1 MENHGQETNRELMR
15 TPGSSRMEDDVVGDD
30 D

>member
-1 MENHGQETNRELMR
+1 MENHGQETNREVMR
-15 TPGSSRMEDDVVGDD
+15 TPGCSRMEDDVVGDD